1 MSFSGYFVDDNVED
15 EKAEYGCIILI
26 FTPNDNESSD
36 ERNSLGNSFQFQQSL
51 DGNLVNILKFDDLF
65 LVKKFHFFDV
75 GMQLQQIQVH
85 NKLNIQSLVQSFDL

>member
-36 ERNSLGNSFQFQQSL
+36 ERNSLGNSF
-51 DGNLVNILKFDDLF
+51 
-65 LVKKFHFFDV
+65 
-75 GMQLQQIQVH
+75 
-85 NKLNIQSLVQSFDL
+85 